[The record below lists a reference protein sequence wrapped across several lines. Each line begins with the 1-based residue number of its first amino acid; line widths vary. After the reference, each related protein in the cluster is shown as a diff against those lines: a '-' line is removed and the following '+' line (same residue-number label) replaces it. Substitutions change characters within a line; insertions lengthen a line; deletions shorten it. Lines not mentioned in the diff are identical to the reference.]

1 MSKSRTIS
9 SSRGFTLLELLVVL
23 AIVGILASVA
33 YPSYQDSVRQA
44 NRSDAIAELQSI
56 LAAQE
61 RYFLANREYAT
72 ALSSLGFAAD
82 TLAIDNY
89 NITAGDCAA
98 PNNDSTLCV
107 EITAAASTDS
117 QKKDGDIVMNS
128 IGRSEIVEA
137 GTGTVKKQL

>member
-1 MSKSRTIS
+1 
-9 SSRGFTLLELLVVL
+9 
-23 AIVGILASVA
+23 
-33 YPSYQDSVRQA
+33 VRQA

-61 RYFLANREYAT
+61 RYFLANREYAI
-72 ALSSLGFAAD
+72 ALSSLGFDAD
-82 TLAIDNY
+82 THPVDNY
-89 NITAGDCAA
+89 NITAGDCDA

-128 IGRSEIVEA
+128 IGRSELVEA
-137 GTGTVKKQL
+137 GTNTVKKQL

>member
-1 MSKSRTIS
+1 MRDNKKNS
-9 SSRGFTLLELLVVL
+9 GFSLLELLVAL

-44 NRSDAIAELQSI
+44 NRSDAIAELQGI

-72 ALSSLGFAAD
+72 ALSSLGFATD
-82 TLAIDNY
+82 THAIDVY
-89 NITAGDCAA
+89 NITAGDCDA
-98 PNNDSTLCV
+98 PNNDATLCV

-128 IGRSEIVEA
+128 IGRSELVEA
-137 GTGTVKKQL
+137 GTDTVKKQL